1 MSRTTLQEKIFRQ
14 QISTIRRKIRD
25 LFRTSD
31 FFLGLLVWFY
41 KGLCSTLKY
50 NQKTRSRIAEQDQ
63 IAYERKQG
71 RDVKGT
77 PIVLC
82 LWHDELFPLIY
93 LQNDLDIVCIVS
105 ESKDGA
111 ILEKLMRKLGLRT
124 ASGSSR
130 RGGLKA
136 LLQAAKVMKDGTVHG
151 CITVDG
157 PMGPRHKAKDG
168 ALLLAQKAHA
178 KIVPVRLDIK
188 NSIKL
193 RSWDKF
199 QVPLP
204 FSEVRVLFGNGFFVT
219 EELTEKY
226 LNECHRRLE
235 KELEELLPLKK

>member
-1 MSRTTLQEKIFRQ
+1 MNRTNLQKKVFRQ
-14 QISTIRRKIRD
+14 QISNIRRKIRD

-31 FFLGLLVWFY
+31 FFLELLVWFY

-50 NQKTRSRIAEQDQ
+50 NQKTRARIAEQDQ

-71 RDVKGT
+71 REVKGT

-136 LLQAAKVMKDGTVHG
+136 LLQAAKMMKDGTVHG

-178 KIVPVRLDIK
+178 KIVPVRLDMK
-188 NSIKL
+188 KSFKF
-193 RSWDKF
+193 RSWDRF
-199 QVPLP
+199 QIPLP
-204 FSEVRVLFGNGFFVT
+204 FSEVRVIFGEGFFVT

-235 KELEELLPLKK
+235 KELNELLPLKK